1 MAVTSPPPRS
11 LRHRPVAV
19 DEPVAHTQRAAVQ
32 WWAYVGVVFL
42 IFWAYVLIRWV
53 TGPYFQHVSAG
64 PDTPPLYMKIGQDI
78 WQGAAVPIVGFL
90 FWRLLIRPW
99 RRDGVIPFDG
109 LVIPA
114 ALVMALQDPL
124 SDYTGQ
130 VYNYNANLINMGSYV
145 NDIPGWR
152 SFGRPGAQ
160 SGYPFFFHILAYGGG
175 VIFCMWLG
183 CKIMGYAQRR
193 WGLGTIQLVL
203 LCFVTMMIFDFF
215 IEALIWMPLG
225 FYTMPGGHLSL
236 FPNSYMKYPLYENIV
251 GGLWWT
257 AWPTLRFF
265 KNDRGETL
273 VERGVTDMAASPRRK
288 TALRLLA
295 LIGVFQIGYLV
306 TYNLPI
312 ALFWAPDPGV
322 WPKAIQQT
330 SYFNDHLCGAG
341 TNRLCPGQ
349 GIPLTMDSWV
359 NTKGQ
364 LEGPAASQ
372 FRSFPL
378 NQNMTKPFHGKVLG
392 FSTN

>member
-1 MAVTSPPPRS
+1 VAVTSPPPRS
-11 LRHRPVAV
+11 VRPRPVPI
-19 DEPVAHTQRAAVQ
+19 DGSRRAAVQ
-32 WWAYVGVVFL
+32 WWAYIGAAFL

-53 TGPYFQHVSAG
+53 TGPYLHHVSSG
-64 PDTPPLYMKIGQDI
+64 PDSPPLYMKIALDT
-78 WQGAAVPIVGFL
+78 WQIASVPIVAIL
-90 FWRLLIRPW
+90 VWRLLIRPW
-99 RRDGVIPFDG
+99 RRDGAVSFDG

-130 VYNYNANLINMGSYV
+130 VYNYNAYLVNIGSYV

-152 SFGRPGAQ
+152 SFGAPGAQ

-175 VIFCMWLG
+175 VIFCMWFG
-183 CKIMGYAQRR
+183 CKIMSGADRR
-193 WGLGTIQLVL
+193 WGLGTIQLVA
-203 LCFVTMMIFDFF
+203 LCFVVMMVFDFL
-215 IEALIWMPLG
+215 IEAVIWMPLG

-251 GGLWWT
+251 GAAWWT
-257 AWPTLRFF
+257 AWPALRYF

-273 VERGVTDMAASPRRK
+273 VERGVTDMPGSPRRK

-312 ALFWAPDPGV
+312 MLLWAPDPGV
-322 WPKAIQQT
+322 WPRAIQQT

-359 NTKGQ
+359 NTNGR

-378 NQNMTKPFHGKVLG
+378 NQNVTRPFRGAVLG
-392 FSTN
+392 FTHN